1 MFAPVASSPARL
13 LATKQLSSSYL
24 KLKKVASATF
34 FLSSIIWQQHL
45 ILLAGLTAAR
55 WGFVSQTQRRRDSI
69 NVLVPK
75 LHQKT
80 ALLTPYPGIVRF
92 NDI

>member
-34 FLSSIIWQQHL
+34 FLSSIICQQHL

-55 WGFVSQTQRRRDSI
+55 WDFVFQTQPQHNSSND
-69 NVLVPK
+69 LVPK

-80 ALLTPYPGIVRF
+80 ALLAPYPSIV
-92 NDI
+92 